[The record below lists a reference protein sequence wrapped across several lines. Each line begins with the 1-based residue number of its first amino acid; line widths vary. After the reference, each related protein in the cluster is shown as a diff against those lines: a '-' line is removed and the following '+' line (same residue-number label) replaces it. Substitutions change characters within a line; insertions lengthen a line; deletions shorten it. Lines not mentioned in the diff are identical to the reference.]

1 MITSLFSGNQSFG
14 HHLTDTQQACHAL
27 VQAIARRILPVKP
40 RIRESDPRHR
50 ALCTYGSN
58 NQEAI
63 MLIVNWELLSADP
76 FELTER
82 TRMED
87 L

>member
-1 MITSLFSGNQSFG
+1 MN
-14 HHLTDTQQACHAL
+14 
-27 VQAIARRILPVKP
+27 VPVNL
-40 RIRESDPRHR
+40 RIRNSDPRHR

-58 NQEAI
+58 KGEAI
-63 MLIVNWELLSADP
+63 MLIVKWELLSADR

-82 TRMED
+82 TKAGD